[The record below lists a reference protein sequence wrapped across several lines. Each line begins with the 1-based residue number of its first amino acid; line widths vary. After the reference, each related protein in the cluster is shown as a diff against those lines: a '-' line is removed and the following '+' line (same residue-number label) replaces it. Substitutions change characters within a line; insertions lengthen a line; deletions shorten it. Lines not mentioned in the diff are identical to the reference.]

1 MVETRITEEQSTLN
15 DSVTVIR
22 KADTNEIGA
31 PIFKKKRVAA
41 YCRVSTDLE
50 VQESSL
56 ELQMDSFKRIIE
68 KHHDWELAGI
78 YADEGLTGTL
88 SESRIEFQRMM
99 EAARQKKIDMIL
111 VKSVSRFARN
121 TADSLKYTRELTAI
135 GVGVYFEKEG
145 IDTSAFASEFLL
157 TIFAAFAQEESHSI
171 SENIKRGLR
180 NRYRMGEVP
189 WYTVYGYRKGWIIE
203 ESEAK
208 VIRHIF
214 ESYANGDSAD
224 RIVED
229 LNAKGIASP
238 RNGTAWSKNV
248 VLEILKNEKYVGDA
262 LLQKTY
268 VADFMNHTRK
278 TNVDAKIDK
287 YYKRDNHEPIVDRD
301 TYNAVQRIQAMQ
313 ASWKGAVIFPYYDFL
328 RCPCCGKPMV
338 KVWIAG
344 TVRQSAWT
352 CGGEGPEELLAKR
365 TICPTYL
372 LQERVMERTLKK
384 AILDLDKA
392 EERNQ
397 KFYKEI
403 LDAQI
408 EMKDRDST
416 SFPILKNLVDSIS
429 LEDWEHLVISWKMGW
444 TQSYPLDFTKA
455 AEAVMPDIQIRKR
468 NRGEMS
474 LIAGFPLYNKKAF
487 LDGFRARQENA
498 LRTRVIDP
506 DDALTGAPIVLRG

>member
-1 MVETRITEEQSTLN
+1 MSKTITIHHQEGKTRP
-15 DSVTVIR
+15 
-22 KADTNEIGA
+22 KARQECNV
-31 PIFKKKRVAA
+31 PILERKRVAA
-41 YCRVSTDLE
+41 YCRVSTLQCE
-50 VQESSL
+50 QELSYEAQQKYYISMFDNNPAYIL
-56 ELQMDSFKRIIE
+56 IKVYGD
-68 KHHDWELAGI
+68 DGI
-78 YADEGLTGTL
+78 TGT
-88 SESRIEFQRMM
+88 SATKRPGFM
-99 EAARQKKIDMIL
+99 DMIRDCKCGRIDEIYT
-111 VKSVSRFARN
+111 KSVSRFARN

-429 LEDWEHLVISWKMGW
+429 LEDWEHLIISWKMGW

-468 NRGEMS
+468 NRGDMS

-487 LDGFRARQENA
+487 LDGFRTRQENA